1 MQRRFLVTRQRRLL
15 TKRGFWLG
23 RTVTRWCQAG
33 GMLDLQKFHFFGP
46 GIPGIP
52 PVRYGWAMGNG
63 KIMENPVQVEKA
75 PWLQKGSPWMPGL
88 EGIFL
93 TSSNQK
99 MGVFFFGDIRYP
111 GFVQMQCRCIVFW
124 ARTEILIWDT
134 ESHKAMHMSTT
145 WHRTCSICFST
156 LIFRS
161 PMFRNS
167 CILVPN
173 PSATVLLRMNWSTMP
188 PRILKYPR
196 GAWAS
201 PSALLASQLIEGST
215 FGMSRW
221 EEVSRDQV
229 LSGMKCAWRLW
240 ASTKAFLS
248 SHFFYL
254 WHFVFETP

>member
-1 MQRRFLVTRQRRLL
+1 
-15 TKRGFWLG
+15 
-23 RTVTRWCQAG
+23 
-33 GMLDLQKFHFFGP
+33 
-46 GIPGIP
+46 
-52 PVRYGWAMGNG
+52 MGNG
-63 KIMENPVQVEKA
+63 RESGPGGESALVAKRISRECQ
-75 PWLQKGSPWMPGL
+75 GL

-93 TSSNQK
+93 TNSNQK
-99 MGVFFFGDIRYP
+99 IGGVFCFGGILLL
-111 GFVQMQCRCIVFW
+111 CRCNADAFLFAW
-124 ARTEILIWDT
+124 ILIWDT

-145 WHRTCSICFST
+145 WHCTCSICFST

-196 GAWAS
+196 GVWAS

-229 LSGMKCAWRLW
+229 FSGMKCAWRLW

-248 SHFFYL
+248 SHWYS
-254 WHFVFETP
+254 FVTLCVWNTIDFDNISVLEEAHSINNTHGRHLVA